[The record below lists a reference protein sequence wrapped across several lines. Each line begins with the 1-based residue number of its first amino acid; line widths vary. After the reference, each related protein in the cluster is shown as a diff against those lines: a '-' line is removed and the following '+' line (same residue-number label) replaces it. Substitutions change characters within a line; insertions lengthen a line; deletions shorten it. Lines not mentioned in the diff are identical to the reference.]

1 MNLPPVGHSMH
12 ATNEIFNYFF
22 LSCICS
28 FICWFLL
35 LFIVGFGKEQSSQ
48 LLSASD
54 MIQYKVIWLL
64 FFILISFHLFVAT
77 LSSFI
82 SVPSL
87 ALRLSPPDR
96 YDYAFIC
103 IKSECI
109 RKVSLLIGQ
118 WAIKSHII
126 CFLVCF
132 FFLVSNVWIAL
143 ICGFGIIVQNELR
156 MFFFRVHTMFGIVC
170 VVFFWV
176 NGVGLLAMNCE

>member
-1 MNLPPVGHSMH
+1 MFISDW
-12 ATNEIFNYFF
+12 IFPLSISQCTRQMKFSTIFF
-22 LSCICS
+22 IVY
-28 FICWFLL
+28 
-35 LFIVGFGKEQSSQ
+35 LFIYLLIFVIVYCWIRKGTKQSTTVC
-48 LLSASD
+48 LGYD
-54 MIQYKVIWLL
+54 TIQSHLIIIFY
-64 FFILISFHLFVAT
+64 FDFISFHLFVAT

-132 FFLVSNVWIAL
+132 FFS
-143 ICGFGIIVQNELR
+143 FQTYES
-156 MFFFRVHTMFGIVC
+156 
-170 VVFFWV
+170 
-176 NGVGLLAMNCE
+176 LLFASLA

>member
-1 MNLPPVGHSMH
+1 MIESSPCQSVNARDKWNFQL
-12 ATNEIFNYFF
+12 FF

-35 LFIVGFGKEQSSQ
+35 LFIVGFGKEQSNQ

-132 FFLVSNVWIAL
+132 FFS
-143 ICGFGIIVQNELR
+143 FQTYES
-156 MFFFRVHTMFGIVC
+156 
-170 VVFFWV
+170 
-176 NGVGLLAMNCE
+176 LLFASLA

>member
-1 MNLPPVGHSMH
+1 MNLPPVSQSMH

-22 LSCICS
+22 IVY
-28 FICWFLL
+28 
-35 LFIVGFGKEQSSQ
+35 LFIYLLIFVIVYCWLRKGTKQSTTVC
-48 LLSASD
+48 LGYD
-54 MIQYKVIWLL
+54 TIQSHLIII
-64 FFILISFHLFVAT
+64 FNFDFISFHLFVAT

-143 ICGFGIIVQNELR
+143 ICEFGIIVQNELR
-156 MFFFRVHTMFGIVC
+156 MFFFRVYTMYGIVC
-170 VVFFWV
+170 VVFF
-176 NGVGLLAMNCE
+176 E

>member
-1 MNLPPVGHSMH
+1 MNLPPVSQSMH

-22 LSCICS
+22 YRVFVHLFVDFCYC
-28 FICWFLL
+28 LL
-35 LFIVGFGKEQSSQ
+35 LASKGTKQSTTVC
-48 LLSASD
+48 LGYD
-54 MIQYKVIWLL
+54 TIQSHLII
-64 FFILISFHLFVAT
+64 ILISFHLFVAT

-132 FFLVSNVWIAL
+132 FSRFKRMNCSYLQVWHNCAKWTSHVFFSCAHNVWN
-143 ICGFGIIVQNELR
+143 C
-156 MFFFRVHTMFGIVC
+156 VC
-170 VVFFWV
+170 CFFWV